1 VLKEYFGNEIFV
13 KNKLGN
19 SRGTNT
25 SIIAWLYL
33 LRRIFF
39 PDKIEMKIASLVCV
53 RAAPTID
60 F

>member
-1 VLKEYFGNEIFV
+1 MKEYFGNEIFV

-19 SRGTNT
+19 SRGNQHFNDCL
-25 SIIAWLYL
+25 A
-33 LRRIFF
+33 IFIEKDF
-39 PDKIEMKIASLVCV
+39 FSDKTEMKIASLVLI